1 MTNEWTWGDQEVKT
15 PMSNKSEALK
25 NAHEGLFPGTAQA
38 IRECKC
44 PACHNPIVIADF
56 VDLLSV
62 REYEISGLCQ
72 VCQDEFFNST
82 GEE

>member
-1 MTNEWTWGDQEVKT
+1 MTFT
-15 PMSNKSEALK
+15 PMNNKSPAIK
-25 NAHEGLFPGTAQA
+25 QVIEGLFPGTLQA

-44 PACHNPIVIADF
+44 PACRDPIVIADF

-72 VCQDEFFNST
+72 KCQDKFFNPV